1 MAGIK
6 LRERGIY
13 ALPDKREFIVRA
25 LGNGS
30 GYLLYNP
37 QAWQRYGLADYRT
50 DAEGRILSKDQA
62 TRWLVEDLRDT
73 GRTSEDLQT
82 VGSR

>member
-1 MAGIK
+1 MPEIK
-6 LRERGIY
+6 LRERGTY
-13 ALPDKREFIVRA
+13 ALPDKREFVICA

-50 DAEGRILSKDQA
+50 DADGRILSKDQT
-62 TRWLVEDLRDT
+62 TRWLVKDLRDT
-73 GRTSEDLQT
+73 GRTNEGLQAIS
-82 VGSR
+82 SR

>member
-1 MAGIK
+1 MPEIK

-13 ALPDKREFIVRA
+13 ALPDKREFVVCA

-50 DAEGRILSKDQA
+50 DADGRILSKDQ
-62 TRWLVEDLRDT
+62 TTCWLVKDLRDT
-73 GRTSEDLQT
+73 GRTHESLQAIS
-82 VGSR
+82 SR